1 MYDISGITFGI
12 LEKIANVIMN
22 PAASLNEGNLSTFY
36 VKIRRK
42 ISLFIIRKGQQ
53 HASILRRW
61 KTLQKFGT
69 SMHHGKFHK
78 IVKKTL
84 KSTFCDN
91 VEPLTVHIYIE
102 NMANSTN
109 PDQKVYIFSF
119 KKIGGQFYFGMS
131 AQGNSPESVLV
142 AYVLDVFSQ
151 FSRFP
156 YEKRIRTRFLFEMYV
171 FRQISG
177 DQLVRMG
184 LGLDPSLQ
192 CAAQRMIDVTER
204 PGLWMQVRNGLTYG
218 SWTVSETLALLAGRV
233 PSCCINLNIALR
245 HRTERQRFDRVRYV
259 THVLITRQV
268 MTDTLETRDVSQETS
283 DDTDRKL
290 AKQWNAKMM
299 RMKRKHNI
307 ALVQAR
313 MQCTR
318 LHKKITAMQ
327 TILHELE
334 ESEEENSE
342 EDTTSPS
349 CIQEQL
355 IRELV
360 SLQSNQGRHQ
370 YSPFLLQFAQLLVLS
385 SRKTYRLIRQC
396 LPLPSESCLKT
407 HYAGTMKDIRN
418 MIMNKDLL
426 DRHIAKIAST
436 IPDNKKPCFVTLGI
450 DAFAFKTFY
459 KEVTFGANQRSDKE
473 YSNAFLFVSIPLDAT
488 LRPQVLYIKKQQNGN
503 FNASVMAQSQFIV
516 EKCQMYGIK
525 PVFLSTDGDRFLQ
538 SMHDDFFKRHVEPR
552 CHDFLSLIE
561 DIYTSITKTSL
572 IMPVSDPLHLA
583 KNLRGKILNHKVF
596 IVYDNQLVFTS
607 AVDLEQVLELGMSLQ
622 DRSQIG
628 RMRDYYV
635 VSLFT
640 LENVSKLL
648 KNGNLHGA
656 LLLLPYACIF
666 TLLFSKNLA
675 NATRLF
681 LANLAYSCFDML
693 LVECNTLVSRCQGV
707 KHRASRFA
715 WGVTFA
721 EPAYV
726 RRMMNTCLALGI
738 TIRFGPNDTRLDAVG
753 THLVENSIGIA
764 RSVSNNSEYD
774 SIISAFAKA
783 EMKKDIA
790 SNLGI
795 ELYVSNRINDGGA
808 KITPQSTDGLTHPS
822 NWDITNVVRM
832 FHDSCIA
839 SLSGGLS
846 DERNAFI
853 SQLDEFISKIEFRK
867 MSAPSSVSNCSIM
880 ARNIQYSKK
889 RNL

>member
-1 MYDISGITFGI
+1 MLDSQWPATRLNLDEMCNIAKTWSVQASWQIPRNC
-12 LEKIANVIMN
+12 EKD
-22 PAASLNEGNLSTFY
+22 
-36 VKIRRK
+36 
-42 ISLFIIRKGQQ
+42 
-53 HASILRRW
+53 H
-61 KTLQKFGT
+61 
-69 SMHHGKFHK
+69 
-78 IVKKTL
+78 
-84 KSTFCDN
+84 FCDKL
-91 VEPLTVHIYIE
+91 EALTIHIYIE

-109 PDQKVYIFSF
+109 RGQKVHICLF
-119 KKIGGQFYFGMS
+119 KKTGGQFHFRMS
-131 AQGNSPESVLV
+131 AQEHSPESVLI
-142 AYVLDVFSQ
+142 AYILDAFSQ
-151 FSRFP
+151 FSSFP
-156 YEKRIRTRFLFEMYV
+156 YEKRVRTRFLFEMYA
-171 FRQISG
+171 FRHING
-177 DQLVRMG
+177 DQLVRIG
-184 LGLDPSLQ
+184 LSLDPSLEH
-192 CAAQRMIDVTER
+192 AAQRMIDVTER
-204 PGLWMQVRNGLTYG
+204 PGLWMQASNAWTYG
-218 SWTVSETLALLAGRV
+218 WWTVSETLALLAGRV
-233 PSCCINLNIALR
+233 PSCCINLNTVL
-245 HRTERQRFDRVRYV
+245 HHKTEKQRVDRVRYV
-259 THVLITRQV
+259 THVLITRKV
-268 MTDTLETRDVSQETS
+268 MTDTVETRNVSQGTS

-299 RMKRKHNI
+299 RMKRRHNI

-313 MQCTR
+313 MQCAR
-318 LHKKITAMQ
+318 LHKKITAME
-327 TILHELE
+327 TIFHELE
-334 ESEEENSE
+334 ESEEDTAE
-342 EDTTSPS
+342 EDDTSIPS
-349 CIQEQL
+349 CIQERL
-355 IRELV
+355 IQELV

-407 HYAGTMKDIRN
+407 HYAGAMKDIRN

-436 IPDNKKPCFVTLGI
+436 IPDDKKPCFVTLGI

-473 YSNAFLFVSIPLDAT
+473 YSNAFLFVSIPLAAT
-488 LRPQVLYIKKQQNGN
+488 LRPQVLYIKRQQNGN
-503 FNASVMAQSQFIV
+503 FNASVMAQSQLIV
-516 EKCQMYGIK
+516 DKCQIYGIK

-538 SMHDDFFKRHVEPR
+538 TMHDEFFKLHVAPR
-552 CHDFLSLIE
+552 CHDFLSLTE
-561 DIYTSITKTSL
+561 EIYIAITKTSL

-596 IVYDNQLVFTS
+596 VVYDNALVFTS
-607 AVDLEQVLELGMSLQ
+607 AVDLEQVLQIGMSLQ

-648 KNGNLHGA
+648 KSGKHHGA
-656 LLLLPYACIF
+656 LLLLPYACMF

-675 NATRLF
+675 NTARLF
-681 LANLAYSCFDML
+681 LANLAYSCFEML
-693 LVECNTLVSRCQGV
+693 LGECNTLVSMCQGV

-764 RSVSNNSEYD
+764 RSVSNNPEYD

-795 ELYVSNRINDGGA
+795 NLYVSSRINDGGA
-808 KITPQSTDGLTHPS
+808 KITPQSADGLMHPS
-822 NWDITNVVRM
+822 KWDIANVVRM
-832 FHDSCIA
+832 FHDLCIA
-839 SLSGGLS
+839 SLSDGLK
-846 DERNAFI
+846 DARNAFC
-853 SQLDEFISKIEFRK
+853 SQLDEFISQIEFRK

-880 ARNIQYSKK
+880 ARNIQYRKNRSLQTK
-889 RNL
+889 